1 MHNNMGKLKN
11 GVKVVNF
18 EQRFLTG
25 FLPKKYKPCILS
37 HCRRRNKS
45 KYDDDEWGFEGK
57 GWGVWILFLSEFA
70 WNPFPVPDQ
79 LVNMKVDSDDQ
90 DWSAV
95 LDDNLMI
102 ICPDNNSLLL
112 LCNSLLDNH

>member
-1 MHNNMGKLKN
+1 MGKLKN

-18 EQRFLTG
+18 EQRFLNG
-25 FLPKKYKPCILS
+25 FLPKKYKHCILS
-37 HCRRRNKS
+37 LWMCES
-45 KYDDDEWGFEGK
+45 KDDDDDDEWGFEGK

-90 DWSAV
+90 DWIAV
-95 LDDNLMI
+95 LDNDNL
-102 ICPDNNSLLL
+102 PWQ
-112 LCNSLLDNH
+112 